1 MLERLCCVCGC
12 EDNNMSYCFDA
23 EIDRVRVG
31 VVIAAEMVLNKDITK
46 ALSGE
51 CVLHGEGEYVCG
63 YTYITYDED
72 ELELVDHIRG
82 YLEGQIR
89 CFELK

>member
-1 MLERLCCVCGC
+1 MLEKLCSVCGC
-12 EDNNMSYCFDA
+12 ESDNMSYCLDV

-31 VVIAAEMVLNKDITK
+31 VVIAAEIVLNKDITG

-51 CVLHGEGEYVCG
+51 CVLHGDGEYVCG

-72 ELELVDHIRG
+72 ELELVDYIRG

>member
-1 MLERLCCVCGC
+1 M
-12 EDNNMSYCFDA
+12 
-23 EIDRVRVG
+23 
-31 VVIAAEMVLNKDITK
+31 
-46 ALSGE
+46 
-51 CVLHGEGEYVCG
+51 LHGEGEYVCG